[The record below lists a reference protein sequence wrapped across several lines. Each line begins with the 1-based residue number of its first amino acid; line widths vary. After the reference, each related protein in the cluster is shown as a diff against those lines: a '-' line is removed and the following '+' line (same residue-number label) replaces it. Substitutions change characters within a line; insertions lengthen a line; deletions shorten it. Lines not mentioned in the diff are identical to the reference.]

1 MPSIVIAD
9 YDPVWPALFEEE
21 KARILAVAGSYI
33 QDIQHVGSTSVPG
46 LGAKPTI
53 DILIG
58 LSDLALV
65 EKCVLPLQGLGYE
78 YLGENGLPE
87 RHFFR
92 RPPGASWIGRTH
104 NMHMVV
110 KGNRDW
116 RRMVTFRDYLRT
128 HPEVVQQYYALKQ
141 ELATRYSSHR
151 DAYKIYPEAK
161 TEFIESILRAGIDGG
176 FLDSD

>member
-1 MPSIVIAD
+1 MSSIIIAD
-9 YDPVWPALFEEE
+9 YNSAWPALFEEE
-21 KARILAVAGSYI
+21 KARMLDVAGDHI
-33 QDIQHVGSTSVPG
+33 DDIQHVGSTSVPG

-92 RPPGASWIGRTH
+92 RPPGASRIGRTH
-104 NMHMVV
+104 NVHMVV
-110 KGNRDW
+110 KGNREW
-116 RRMVTFRDYLRT
+116 RRMITFRNYLRT
-128 HPEVVQQYYALKQ
+128 HPEDAHRYYLLKR
-141 ELATRYSSHR
+141 ELAQQFGATENYT
-151 DAYKIYPEAK
+151 IAK
-161 TEFIESILRAGIDGG
+161 TSFIEGIIAKAA
-176 FLDSD
+176 LDE

>member
-1 MPSIVIAD
+1 MSSIIIAD
-9 YDPVWPALFEEE
+9 YNPAWPAMFEEE
-21 KARILAVAGSYI
+21 KTRILAVAGSYI

-65 EKCVLPLQGLGYE
+65 EKCVPPLQGLGYE

-92 RPPGASWIGRTH
+92 RPPGTSWIGRTH
-104 NMHMVV
+104 NVHMVV
-110 KGNRDW
+110 KGSREW
-116 RRMVTFRDYLRT
+116 RRMVTFRDYLRI
-128 HPEVVQQYYALKQ
+128 HPEAVQQYYALKQ
-141 ELATRYSSHR
+141 ELANQYSSHQ
-151 DAYKIYPEAK
+151 DTYKIYPEGK
-161 TEFIESILRAGIDGG
+161 TEFIESILRASIDGG
-176 FLDSD
+176 SLDNA